1 MNILDAVD
9 AVSLRKDIPQF
20 RAGDELKI
28 HVRVIEGNKSRLQVF
43 QGIVIRR
50 QGDGVRET
58 FTIRKVSYGVGVE
71 RTFPVH
77 TPVIEK
83 IELVKKGEVRRAKL
97 YYLRDLRGKAA
108 KIREKRDG
116 IEGYGDGILSTPE
129 AVVVVSEPVAVSEP
143 ETIIFSMR
151 NKGSL
156 LKELPILVIV
166 ALVVSL
172 FIKSFLV
179 QFFYIPSGSMENT
192 LQIKDRVAVNK
203 VPFISDNIK
212 RGDVV
217 VFRDPN
223 DWLPEPYENSTNQ
236 FVVKAKSA
244 LVAVGVLPNPAKQ
257 YLVKRVVGVGGDRVV
272 CCTKDGKLTING
284 VEVTVPKGKLWV
296 MGDHRGASADSRYH
310 QDDINKGF
318 VPESKVSGRV
328 VGVIW
333 PFKNIT
339 YIPRVDVLN
348 N

>member
-1 MNILDAVD
+1 
-9 AVSLRKDIPQF
+9 
-20 RAGDELKI
+20 
-28 HVRVIEGNKSRLQVF
+28 
-43 QGIVIRR
+43 
-50 QGDGVRET
+50 
-58 FTIRKVSYGVGVE
+58 
-71 RTFPVH
+71 
-77 TPVIEK
+77 
-83 IELVKKGEVRRAKL
+83 
-97 YYLRDLRGKAA
+97 
-108 KIREKRDG
+108 
-116 IEGYGDGILSTPE
+116 
-129 AVVVVSEPVAVSEP
+129 
-143 ETIIFSMR
+143 MR

-203 VPFISDNIK
+203 VPFISNNIK

-217 VFRDPN
+217 VFRDPDN
-223 DWLPEPYENSTNQ
+223 WLPEIVDYSTNQ
-236 FVVKAKSA
+236 YISKAKSA

-257 YLVKRVVGVGGDRVV
+257 YLVKRVVGVSGDRVV
-272 CCTKDGKLTING
+272 CCTKEGNLTING
-284 VEVTVPKGKLWV
+284 IEVTEPYIFAGNKPSEMNFDVTVPKGKLWV

-310 QDDINKGF
+310 QDDINNGF
-318 VPESKVSGRV
+318 VPLSKVTGRV

-348 N
+348 K